1 MKTDRKLQLKN
12 LSKMALIRRLQ
23 SKDRQETLAASQ
35 FNQRLDTVEYRIRE
49 VSTAQEK
56 RRQADIK
63 FVEAFHAAIA
73 TKKCLFY
80 KDRRY
85 CAALNDV
92 MDIFELLRPSLLS
105 GEPMGLVA
113 DEKSTDET
121 EERG

>member
-1 MKTDRKLQLKN
+1 MKTNRTLQLKE
-12 LSKMALIRRLQ
+12 LSKIALIRRLQ
-23 SKDRQETLAASQ
+23 SKDRQEVLATSQ
-35 FNQRLDTVEYRIRE
+35 FNQRLNTVEYRVRE
-49 VSTAQEK
+49 ISTAQEK
-56 RRQADIK
+56 CRQADIK

-92 MDIFELLRPSLLS
+92 MDIFELLRPSLVSAQPMALQA
-105 GEPMGLVA
+105 GERSA
-113 DEKSTDET
+113 NET